1 MDLISAVIITH
12 NEERN
17 IARCLSSLKEVADDI
32 VVVDAAS
39 TDNTAAIVAQ
49 HGARVVNREWT
60 DYSDQKNFANGIAL
74 HKYILSMDA
83 DESLSPALRKE
94 ILDRKKQG
102 LKGAFRFPRI
112 TNYCG
117 SWVKHGGWYP
127 DAKIRLFPRDA
138 ARWEGSHVHEE
149 LKLDPG
155 VKIIDINADLLHY
168 SYHSIGDHLQRI
180 DRYSTLHAQKMFA
193 AGRSAGPIKL
203 YFSPL
208 AKFIQGYFFQLGFL
222 DGTAGFNI
230 ARISAKAV
238 RSKYKKLKQLHD
250 RTSVIGNA

>member
-17 IARCLSSLKEVADDI
+17 IGRCLASLKNVADDI

-39 TDNTAAIVAQ
+39 TDNTAAIAAQ
-49 HGARVVNREWT
+49 AGARVVIREWT
-60 DYSDQKNFANGIAL
+60 DYSDQKNFANALAL
-74 HKYILSMDA
+74 HNYILSMDA
-83 DESLSPALRKE
+83 DEVLSSELRNE
-94 ILDRKKQG
+94 ILDRKKKG
-102 LKGAFRFPRI
+102 LTGAYRFPRL

-138 ARWEGSHVHEE
+138 ARWEGSQVHEE
-149 LKLDPG
+149 LKLDPK
-155 VKIIDINADLLHY
+155 VKVIDLDADLLHY
-168 SYHSIGDHLQRI
+168 SYHSISDHLQRI

-193 AGRSAGPIKL
+193 AGKSSGPIKL
-203 YFSPL
+203 YLSPL
-208 AKFIQGYFFQLGFL
+208 AKFVQGYFFQLGFL
-222 DGTAGFNI
+222 DGAAGFNI

-238 RSKYKKLKQLHD
+238 RMKYVKLKQLHS
-250 RTSVIGNA
+250 RTPVIGNA